1 MIRPARQM
9 LLLLAALYVVL
20 GLATAAA
27 ADEAAVYKRAKADYH
42 WLMKHKDARQVYN
55 NWVSLAERF
64 ARVYTANPNGPL
76 APGCLLWKGR
86 IYAVAYEQFHQQ
98 KDLHKAQDALKRL
111 INHFPDSKL
120 ADDAQFMIAGLHEQA
135 ADPKTAYLE
144 YLRLT
149 VNYPDGDMNDHA
161 KKKLEEL
168 EHKLAPQYATKEK
181 RQEAN
186 QEAHE
191 EVRSQASAKV
201 GKKKLDP
208 SLAHVTELRHWST
221 PTYTRVVVNLD
232 RSVPYTT
239 NLLKKDKQAGKPR
252 RLYMDLSGAAMTKGI
267 KESLPLDGGLLAR
280 ARAGQFNSD
289 TVRVVLDI
297 NNLGSYKVFTLDNP
311 FRVVIDCF
319 APQQKDRRLAKNAKI
334 STKGK
339 KRVPRGKAKQAPPGV
354 SLAKALGLGI
364 RRVVIDP
371 GHGGKDPG
379 CMWRGLKEK
388 NLTLD
393 IAKRV
398 SQKLHKRM
406 GCQVLLTRSRDKY
419 LALEERTAFANT
431 KDADLF
437 VSIHINAAPSHR
449 LSGLETYFLN
459 LASDEQSMQVA
470 ARENATTTRTIGD
483 LQVILNDLMLNS
495 KINESNNMARK
506 LHKSMVGRIRKK
518 YKARDLGVKQ
528 APFYVLIG
536 AQMPSVLVEVGFL
549 TNAEEHRRLG
559 TKAYRDLVAD
569 GITDGILAY
578 AKSLKGK

>member
-1 MIRPARQM
+1 MTKSARNM
-9 LLLLAALYVVL
+9 MSLLAAFVL
-20 GLATAAA
+20 LSVWAPAAM
-27 ADEAAVYKRAKADYH
+27 ADESAVYNRAKADYF

-64 ARVYTANPNGPL
+64 SRVYTANPNGPL

-86 IYAVAYEQFHQQ
+86 IYTVSYELFHQE
-98 KDLHKAQDALKRL
+98 KDLQTAQDVLKRL
-111 INHFPDSKL
+111 INHFPESKL
-120 ADDAQFMIAGLHEQA
+120 ADDAQLMIAGLHEQA
-135 ADPKTAYLE
+135 GDLKTAYLE

-149 VNYPDGDMNDHA
+149 VSYPDGDMTPA
-161 KKKLEEL
+161 AREKLEEL
-168 EHKLAPQYATKEK
+168 ERKLAPQYATPQGR
-181 RQEAN
+181 RQT
-186 QEAHE
+186 E
-191 EVRSQASAKV
+191 EQADAGEGV
-201 GKKKLDP
+201 KKADS

-239 NLLKKDKQAGKPR
+239 NLLKKDKDAGKPR
-252 RLYMDLSGAAMTKGI
+252 RLYMDLSGAAMSKGL
-267 KESLPLDGGLLAR
+267 KETLPLDGGLLER
-280 ARAGQFNSD
+280 ARAGQFDPD

-319 APQQKDRRLAKNAKI
+319 APQKDRQLAKNAKI

-339 KRVPRGKAKQAPPGV
+339 KRVPRGKAQELPPDV

-364 RRVVIDP
+364 GRVVIDP

-388 NLTLD
+388 DITLD

-398 SQKLHKRM
+398 AEKLRKRM
-406 GCQVLLTRSRDKY
+406 GCEVLLTRSHDKY

-459 LASDEQSMQVA
+459 LATDEQSMQVA

-495 KINESNNMARK
+495 KINESNLMARK
-506 LHKSMVGRIRKK
+506 LHKSMFDRVRSK
-518 YKARDLGVKQ
+518 YKVRDLGVKQ

-536 AQMPSVLVEVGFL
+536 AQMPSVLVEVGFM

-559 TKAYRDLVAD
+559 TNTYRNLVAD
-569 GITDGILAY
+569 GITDGVVAY
-578 AKSLKGK
+578 AKSLKAN

>member
-1 MIRPARQM
+1 MIKPARHM
-9 LLLLAALYVVL
+9 VALLVLLLLSAVL
-20 GLATAAA
+20 SSNAI
-27 ADEAAVYKRAKADYH
+27 ADESAVYKRAKADYH

-64 ARVYTANPNGPL
+64 SRVYTANPNGPL

-86 IYAVAYEQFHQQ
+86 VYAVAYEQFHQK
-98 KDLHKAQDALKRL
+98 KDMHKAQDVLKRL
-111 INHFPDSKL
+111 INHFPDSNL
-120 ADDAQFMIAGLHEQA
+120 ADDAQLMIAGLHEQA
-135 ADPKTAYLE
+135 KDLKTAYLE

-149 VNYPDGDMNDHA
+149 VTYPDGDMSPKA
-161 KKKLEEL
+161 KQKLEEL
-168 EHKLAPQYATKEK
+168 ELKLAPQYATKKGRKAAEDK
-181 RQEAN
+181 VTSSA
-186 QEAHE
+186 
-191 EVRSQASAKV
+191 VR
-201 GKKKLDP
+201 KKADP

-239 NLLKKDKQAGKPR
+239 NLLKKDSRAGKPR
-252 RLYMDLSGAAMTKGI
+252 RLYMDLSGAAMSKGV
-267 KESLPLDGGLLAR
+267 KDTMPVDGGLLAR
-280 ARAGQFNSD
+280 ARAGQFNPD

-297 NNLGSYKVFTLDNP
+297 KNLGSYKVFTLDNP

-319 APQQKDRRLAKNAKI
+319 APKKDLQLAKKRKI

-339 KRVPRGKAKQAPPGV
+339 KRVPRGKAKQLPPDV
-354 SLAKALGLGI
+354 SLAKALGLGV

-379 CMWRGLKEK
+379 CTWRGLKEK
-388 NLTLD
+388 HITLD
-393 IAKRV
+393 ISKRV
-398 SQKLHKRM
+398 AEKLRKRL
-406 GCQVLLTRSRDKY
+406 GCEVLLTRSYDKY

-449 LSGLETYFLN
+449 LNGVETYFLN

-495 KINESNNMARK
+495 KINESNLMARTM
-506 LHKSMVGRIRKK
+506 HKEMVGRLRKK
-518 YKARDLGVKQ
+518 YKVRNLGVKQ

-536 AQMPSVLVEVGFL
+536 AQMPSILVEVGFL

-569 GITDGILAY
+569 GITDGLISY
-578 AKSLKGK
+578 AKGLKGK